1 MLRLLVCHG
10 GSCHRPFKKPKR
22 LTRSV
27 FQSADFFSGLKYVSQ
42 TIWCYLSL
50 SPPLTRGRFFSLIY
64 SARKAYKPQIVF
76 WKKTSGLDFGFLC
89 KFSLNEKFYPAQIF
103 SWNREHS
110 VRPRCAKCVYHFLHF
125 LSDAVHQIFFC
136 QNDQLTCWLVLVINF
151 LMTEAPASQ
160 IIC

>member
-1 MLRLLVCHG
+1 MVSAAIVLLKNQRDWNAVCFRVLIFLAVWNICV
-10 GSCHRPFKKPKR
+10 SDNLVLPVIVTTKKENVA
-22 LTRSV
+22 L
-27 FQSADFFSGLKYVSQ
+27 
-42 TIWCYLSL
+42 
-50 SPPLTRGRFFSLIY
+50 GRFFSLIY

-89 KFSLNEKFYPAQIF
+89 KFSLHKKFYPAQIF

-151 LMTEAPASQ
+151 LMTEVPASQ